1 MSQLTINNVRIA
13 GMSACVPATVEE
25 NLSLPIYKDQNEALK
40 VIASTG
46 IERHHKVDAGTT
58 ASDLT
63 VKAVEGLLKDMGWQP
78 EDIDC
83 FAYVCTSRD

>member
-25 NLSLPIYKDQNEALK
+25 NLSLPIYKEQSDALK

-46 IERHHKVDAGTT
+46 IERHHKVDAEQPPPT
-58 ASDLT
+58 
-63 VKAVEGLLKDMGWQP
+63 LL
-78 EDIDC
+78 
-83 FAYVCTSRD
+83 

>member
-13 GMSACVPATVEE
+13 GMSACVPATVED
-25 NLSLPIYKDQNEALK
+25 NLTLPIYKDQNDALK

-46 IERHHKVDAGTT
+46 IERHHKVEPGTT

-63 VKAVEGLLKDMGWQP
+63 VKAVERVSPMCARRETILLPRRLAFFRTG
-78 EDIDC
+78 
-83 FAYVCTSRD
+83 